1 MAADLAEEHS
11 TATLATER
19 LEAEQAD
26 RMKLEKDKGDLEVRK
41 LAFFSDDFGF
51 FKSHF
56 NFQHRNKQLNSTNE
70 RMEME
75 LMYSRAMD
83 MNGASMAEDADGLDP
98 TIYKQ
103 KYERVLKELEY
114 TKKRLQQQHEDD
126 LEQLMALKKQLEKKV
141 KKRKKVFR
149 ARQDSNLQS
158 SAP

>member
-19 LEAEQAD
+19 LESEQAD
-26 RMKLEKDKGDLEVRK
+26 RMKLEKERGELET
-41 LAFFSDDFGF
+41 
-51 FKSHF
+51 
-56 NFQHRNKQLNSTNE
+56 RNKQLLSTNE

-75 LMYSRAMD
+75 LLYSRAMD
-83 MNGASMAEDADGLDP
+83 MNGASAEDEDGVEP

-103 KYERVLKELEY
+103 KYDRAMKELEY

-141 KKRKKVFR
+141 IFRKICSELF
-149 ARQDSNLQS
+149 
-158 SAP
+158 

>member
-1 MAADLAEEHS
+1 
-11 TATLATER
+11 
-19 LEAEQAD
+19 
-26 RMKLEKDKGDLEVRK
+26 
-41 LAFFSDDFGF
+41 
-51 FKSHF
+51 
-56 NFQHRNKQLNSTNE
+56 
-70 RMEME
+70 MEME

-141 KKRKKVFR
+141 KKKKSISSTAGLEPAIFR
-149 ARQDSNLQS
+149 SVGGRVIRCATRPILLKWVEFRQ
-158 SAP
+158 

>member
-1 MAADLAEEHS
+1 
-11 TATLATER
+11 
-19 LEAEQAD
+19 
-26 RMKLEKDKGDLEVRK
+26 
-41 LAFFSDDFGF
+41 
-51 FKSHF
+51 
-56 NFQHRNKQLNSTNE
+56 
-70 RMEME
+70 MEME

-141 KKRKKVFR
+141 KKEKKVFR